1 MQYKN
6 TKMHVQ
12 REGFSRQGIVQVVR
26 TNVSRMRACRT
37 FLWHSTC
44 SFSLNSTFLRHTFVA
59 FLNPTFQQR
68 VLYSRGLDEQ
78 EQRGGEGER
87 HWRKESQLLRDGLNI
102 MYQVMTFSNQG
113 NKTPYCP
120 RGGRYYRKK
129 LSTADISEFFKLS
142 ANYRYRILGIWELSK
157 NYRYRKL
164 HPILSDKHN

>member
-1 MQYKN
+1 MLAHL
-6 TKMHVQ
+6 KMHVQ
-12 REGFSRQGIVQVVR
+12 REGFNRQGIVQVVR

-37 FLWHSTC
+37 FLWHS
-44 SFSLNSTFLRHTFVA
+44 
-59 FLNPTFQQR
+59 TFQQR

-129 LSTADISEFFKLS
+129 LSAADISEFFKLS
-142 ANYRYRILGIWELSK
+142 ANYRYR
-157 NYRYRKL
+157 KL
-164 HPILSDKHN
+164 HPILFNKHN

>member
-68 VLYSRGLDEQ
+68 VYIAEGLTSKSRGGNWE
-78 EQRGGEGER
+78 RGEER
-87 HWRKESQLLRDGLNI
+87 VVAAKRRSEHYVLG
-102 MYQVMTFSNQG
+102 QVMTFSSQG
-113 NKTPYCP
+113 NKTPYCH

-129 LSTADISEFFKLS
+129 LS
-142 ANYRYRILGIWELSK
+142 ANYRYLKHK
-157 NYRYRKL
+157 NHINQL
-164 HPILSDKHN
+164 AMWHFC

>member
-44 SFSLNSTFLRHTFVA
+44 SFFKFNTFTAHFCCIFKSYFSA
-59 FLNPTFQQR
+59 ESPIQQR
-68 VLYSRGLDEQ
+68 ARRTRAGGGNWERGE
-78 EQRGGEGER
+78 ER
-87 HWRKESQLLRDGLNI
+87 VV
-102 MYQVMTFSNQG
+102 VMTFSSQG
-113 NKTPYCP
+113 NKTPYCH

-129 LSTADISEFFKLS
+129 IYRQRYIGIFQIIGKLS
-142 ANYRYRILGIWELSK
+142 ISK
-157 NYRYRKL
+157 IGFNF
-164 HPILSDKHN
+164 IQ

>member
-1 MQYKN
+1 MLAHL
-6 TKMHVQ
+6 KMHVQ
-12 REGFSRQGIVQVVR
+12 REGFNRQGIVQVVR

-44 SFSLNSTFLRHTFVA
+44 SFFLNSTLLQHIFVA

-87 HWRKESQLLRDGLNI
+87 HWRKESQLLGDGLNI

-113 NKTPYCP
+113 NKTPYCH

-129 LSTADISEFFKLS
+129 LS
-142 ANYRYRILGIWELSK
+142 ANYRYLKHK
-157 NYRYRKL
+157 NHKNQL
-164 HPILSDKHN
+164 AMWHCIFVEAIKVV